1 MPWIVLEHPDFA
13 VERQA
18 MPRAVVLRL
27 AEAVLALQAVGP
39 QLGRPLVDTLKGS
52 RHANMKEL
60 RIGANGAWRVLFAF
74 DPVRNAVLL
83 VGGNKQGVAQAR
95 FYRDMIRVADARFI
109 EWLEAE
115 D

>member
-1 MPWIVLEHPDFA
+1 
-13 VERQA
+13 
-18 MPRAVVLRL
+18 
-27 AEAVLALQAVGP
+27 
-39 QLGRPLVDTLKGS
+39 
-52 RHANMKEL
+52 
-60 RIGANGAWRVLFAF
+60 VLFAF